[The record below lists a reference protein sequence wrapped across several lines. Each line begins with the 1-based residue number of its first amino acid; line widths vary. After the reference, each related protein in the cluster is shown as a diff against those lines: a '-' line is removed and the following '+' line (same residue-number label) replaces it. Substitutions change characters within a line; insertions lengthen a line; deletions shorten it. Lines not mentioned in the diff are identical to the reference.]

1 MGDFNLPDWEC
12 HTAAANTSRIF
23 LKHLD
28 DNFLVYVLRLS
39 VCLQWQ
45 MPPNS
50 AVDGHNIRSWSRGE
64 GTEQLI

>member
-1 MGDFNLPDWEC
+1 LPDVNWEY
-12 HTAAANTSRIF
+12 HAADTNRSRRI